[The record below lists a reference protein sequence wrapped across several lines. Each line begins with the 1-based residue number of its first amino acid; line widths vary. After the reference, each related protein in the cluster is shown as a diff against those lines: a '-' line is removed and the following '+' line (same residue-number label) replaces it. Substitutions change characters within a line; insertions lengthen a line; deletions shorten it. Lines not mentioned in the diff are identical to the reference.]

1 MNRCTR
7 GAFQHRAVIY
17 ESNVHLEMFTLTLC
31 DQIKAKKVSFA
42 ADLGFFKLPF
52 AADQF
57 RLNGHSFRVQV
68 VANLNNSC
76 R

>member
-1 MNRCTR
+1 
-7 GAFQHRAVIY
+7 
-17 ESNVHLEMFTLTLC
+17 MFALTLC